1 MALMV
6 AVIAAC
12 GSESSEDKS
21 SFRGEDQ
28 SPGAGEGIQEP
39 REQNEFTADA
49 AAPTADKFRG
59 SPLCHINAGTCDP
72 DDDGTK
78 TINAGN
84 PTTPCA
90 VPPDPDASVVSDPKG
105 CRLNDTTATP
115 ACLDANPENTDG
127 AKCERGADCAAG
139 FDCVVANDV
148 GYCRRYCCS
157 GSCGSYRSQNGAETF
172 CDVQKLQGWAA
183 SLTVKAP
190 VCMPI
195 KTCKLFMSD
204 ECAENETCSVVTD
217 EGTTGCVANGN
228 ATVGQSCDEEH
239 CSTGLTCLGQAG
251 SRKCLQLC
259 KTKNGPTCAAN
270 QICKTSPIF
279 PDPTIGFCAPA
290 Q

>member
-1 MALMV
+1 MALIV
-6 AVIAAC
+6 GVVAAC
-12 GSESSEDKS
+12 GDDSSADRSAFK
-21 SFRGEDQ
+21 
-28 SPGAGEGIQEP
+28 AGEETAGGGDNQQEP
-39 REQNEFTADA
+39 REPNELTTDA
-49 AAPTADKFRG
+49 AAPTGDQFRG

-78 TINAGN
+78 TINGG
-84 PTTPCA
+84 TSTKRCE
-90 VPPDPDASVVSDPKG
+90 VTPDPDASLVGVPEG
-105 CRLNDTTATP
+105 CRLSGSAVAP
-115 ACLDANPENTDG
+115 ECVEANPANTDG

-139 FDCVVANDV
+139 FDCVTTNDV

-157 GSCGSYRSQNGAETF
+157 GSCGTYRSQNGAETF
-172 CDVQKLQGWAA
+172 CDVQRLHGWAA
-183 SLTVKAP
+183 SLVVKAP

-195 KTCKLFMSD
+195 KTCKLFTVD

-217 EGTTGCVANGN
+217 DGTTGCVANGN
-228 ATVGQSCDEEH
+228 ATVGQSCDQEH
-239 CSTGLTCLGQAG
+239 CSTGLACLGQAG

>member
-1 MALMV
+1 MAAIV

-12 GSESSEDKS
+12 GSESSADRSAFKGGDET
-21 SFRGEDQ
+21 
-28 SPGAGEGIQEP
+28 PGGGDGVQEP
-39 REQNEFTADA
+39 REQNELSSDA
-49 AAPTADKFRG
+49 AAPPVDPFRG

-90 VPPDPDASVVSDPKG
+90 VAPYPDASIVGDPKG
-105 CRLNDTTATP
+105 CRLSGTTATP
-115 ACLDANPENTDG
+115 ACLDANPENADG
-127 AKCERGADCAAG
+127 AKCETGADCAPG
-139 FDCVVANDV
+139 FDCVMATDV

-172 CDVQKLQGWAA
+172 CDVQKLFGEPAG
-183 SLTVKAP
+183 TTTKAP

-195 KTCKLFMSD
+195 KTCKLFTLD

-217 EGTTGCVANGN
+217 DGTTGCVANGN
-228 ATVGQSCDEEH
+228 ATVGQSCDQEH
-239 CSTGLTCLGQAG
+239 CSVGLTCLGQAG

-279 PDPTIGFCAPA
+279 PDPTVGFCAPA

>member
-1 MALMV
+1 MALTV
-6 AVIAAC
+6 AVVAAC
-12 GSESSEDKS
+12 GDDAASRSAFNEA
-21 SFRGEDQ
+21 GEP
-28 SPGAGEGIQEP
+28 SGAGDGLQEP
-39 REQNEFTADA
+39 REPSELSTDA
-49 AAPTADKFRG
+49 AGPTGDQFRG
-59 SPLCHINAGTCDP
+59 SPLCHISAGTCDP

-78 TINAGN
+78 TINAGSL
-84 PTTPCA
+84 TTPCA
-90 VPPDPDASVVSDPKG
+90 VAPDPDAGPASDPQG
-105 CRLNDTTATP
+105 CRLDETSATP

-127 AKCERGADCAAG
+127 AKCETGADCAPG
-139 FDCVVANDV
+139 FDCVVASDV

-157 GSCGSYRSQNGAETF
+157 GSCGSYRSQNGFETF
-172 CDVQKLQGWAA
+172 CDVQKLKAGTMQTSAA
-183 SLTVKAP
+183 KAP

-195 KTCKLFMSD
+195 KTCKLFIMD

-217 EGTTGCVANGN
+217 DGTTGCVANGN
-228 ATVGQSCDEEH
+228 ANVGQSCDQEH

-290 Q
+290 E